1 MTKLPSMPLYVDDF
15 EAATSHLTP
24 EEDGI
29 YNRLLRLCWRSPE
42 CMVPDDEGW
51 LMRRLRLD
59 PDTFERVARS
69 VIAEFFTCRDGRIFQ
84 KRQRQEFLHVTA
96 LVKKRKESGAR
107 GGRAKAL
114 KSKDI
119 DVGKPSDLPE
129 ANDKQNDGKPL
140 APTPTS
146 TSTLKEEEGARAR
159 EADFLISVRAAL
171 GMDPSDYPPYW
182 TGPTA
187 EAHVERWKGF
197 GLSEAD
203 IIAEAKA
210 SRAKNPEPPDGPK
223 GLDRW
228 MERAAKAKAA
238 ATAPMPEGLTGKAA
252 AAPPKAP
259 STPEERLAWYAGKIN
274 GAGYFAPNG
283 ASPQLCRALLDA
295 GLVTPEKLRERG
307 LVA

>member
-1 MTKLPSMPLYVDDF
+1 VRKWNQ
-15 EAATSHLTP
+15 
-24 EEDGI
+24 I
-29 YNRLLRLCWRSPE
+29 R
-42 CMVPDDEGW
+42 
-51 LMRRLRLD
+51 
-59 PDTFERVARS
+59 
-69 VIAEFFTCRDGRIFQ
+69 AELF
-84 KRQRQEFLHVTA
+84 
-96 LVKKRKESGAR
+96 AR
-107 GGRAKAL
+107 GKLFSRKSEDNLEIISNKRAEKETIKLRRYA
-114 KSKDI
+114 
-119 DVGKPSDLPE
+119 
-129 ANDKQNDGKPL
+129 DKQRENGTKAHENKVL
-140 APTPTS
+140 ADATATPNAPPKADAKHVPPPDNAREIEDKER
-146 TSTLKEEEGARAR
+146 KEEEGARAR

-187 EAHVERWKGF
+187 EVHVERWKGF

-238 ATAPMPEGLTGKAA
+238 ATAPTPEGLTGKAA